1 MNDKTGVVRKE
12 APAINNAMPRNTLYY
27 QVNGSG
33 PAVVLIS
40 GLGGLAEFW
49 QPIVRTLVQS
59 YTVVTFDHPGIG
71 KSPLT
76 DGHTI
81 PGIARDVCA
90 LLDHL
95 TIKKAHIVGH
105 STGGLIAQTLALDY
119 PERVTRVVMSGAWAR
134 SDRRMRDLF
143 DVRRTVLEQLGRP
156 TYQALS
162 NLVAYPAIWYETN
175 VASDESL
182 DLDVQLG
189 RTEAITARI
198 RMLLAF
204 DRSQELINITAPV
217 FIIGAP
223 DDQVI
228 PFYHSQE
235 LVRLIPR
242 ARLAE
247 MAGGHL
253 FPLVN
258 PDQFALAIKDYL
270 GFA

>member
-1 MNDKTGVVRKE
+1 M
-12 APAINNAMPRNTLYY
+12 IRNTLHY

-33 PAVVLIS
+33 PAVVLIT

-49 QPIVRTLVQS
+49 QPISRILVQS

-81 PGIARDVCA
+81 SGIARDACA

-95 TIKKAHIVGH
+95 AIKTAHIVGH

-119 PERVTRVVMSGAWAR
+119 PDRVIRVVMSGGWAR

-143 DVRRTVLEQLGRP
+143 EVRRTVLEKLGLP
-156 TYQALS
+156 TYKALS
-162 NLVAYPAIWYETN
+162 NLIAYPPLWYETN
-175 VASDESL
+175 VAHDENL
-182 DLDVQLG
+182 DLSVLLG
-189 RTEAITARI
+189 HTEAITERI
-198 RMLLAF
+198 LMLLAF

-217 FIIGAP
+217 LVIGAP

-235 LVRLIPR
+235 LARLIPQ

-253 FPLVN
+253 FPLIH
-258 PDQFALAIKDYL
+258 PDQFARAIKDHL
-270 GFA
+270 KFA

>member
-1 MNDKTGVVRKE
+1 MNDKTG
-12 APAINNAMPRNTLYY
+12 ATRNTLYY

-49 QPIVRTLVQS
+49 QPIARTLVQS

-71 KSPLT
+71 KSPLI

-81 PGIARDVCA
+81 SGIARDVCA

-95 TIKKAHIVGH
+95 AIKTAHMVGH

-119 PERVTRVVMSGAWAR
+119 PDRVTRVVMSGGWAR

-143 DVRRTVLEQLGRP
+143 DVRRRVLEKLGLP
-156 TYQALS
+156 TYKALS
-162 NLVAYPAIWYETN
+162 NLIAYPAIWYETN
-175 VASDESL
+175 VAHDGNL
-182 DLDVQLG
+182 DLGVHLG
-189 RTEAITARI
+189 NTEAITERI
-198 RMLLAF
+198 LMLLAF

-217 FIIGAP
+217 LVIGSP
-223 DDQVI
+223 DDQII

-235 LVRLIPR
+235 LARLIPR

-253 FPLVN
+253 FPFVH
-258 PDQFALAIKDYL
+258 PDQFALAIKNHL
-270 GFA
+270 EFA